1 MQSMT
6 GFGRAVGGRRDV
18 TVEVEVRSVNGRHLT
33 LRPRLSPE
41 WGSLEPTVESLV
53 RARVERGTVDATV
66 KIAPARSSPRPRIDD
81 ALLAVYAEAL
91 DALGGGDRAQLLRL
105 PGVVTLEEPA
115 VDRASVERALRAT
128 LGEALDAHHAS
139 CAAEGARMAK
149 VMLRELAALERLVK
163 AVGKRAPGAVRS
175 QADALRRRLSA
186 LLEGRP
192 LSADEPAL
200 AREVALLADKT
211 DVTEELDRL
220 GSHLVAV
227 RETLASDGA
236 VGRQLD
242 FLLQEVG
249 REVNTVGSKC
259 SDVEITRSVV
269 SMKACVERLREQAAN
284 VA

>member
-1 MQSMT
+1 M
-6 GFGRAVGGRRDV
+6 
-18 TVEVEVRSVNGRHLT
+18 L
-33 LRPRLSPE
+33 
-41 WGSLEPTVESLV
+41 
-53 RARVERGTVDATV
+53 
-66 KIAPARSSPRPRIDD
+66 
-81 ALLAVYAEAL
+81 ALLAGCASTGGIPEDREAAFTYA
-91 DALGGGDRAQLLRL
+91 
-105 PGVVTLEEPA
+105 V
-115 VDRASVERALRAT
+115 
-128 LGEALDAHHAS
+128 
-139 CAAEGARMAK
+139 ARQ
-149 VMLRELAALERLVK
+149 R
-163 AVGKRAPGAVRS
+163 
-175 QADALRRRLSA
+175 
-186 LLEGRP
+186 
-192 LSADEPAL
+192 ADEPAL

-236 VGRQLD
+236 VGLQLD